1 MVLFLATLVLP
12 LLVARCISDM
22 GSEDSA
28 DHDVWRRMCVRRT
41 DMSGIEQ
48 AIAVL
53 RAIVAEVVNHEQ
65 PFSAD
70 SYLPA
75 HLIHDARQAIE
86 AHERAYERPLS
97 VVSRRQ
103 AECCLNHTW
112 GSCHESDSRSAR
124 HHYGIWRRRQNRL
137 RVRADVCAIGNHLR
151 EE

>member
-1 MVLFLATLVLP
+1 
-12 LLVARCISDM
+12 
-22 GSEDSA
+22 
-28 DHDVWRRMCVRRT
+28 
-41 DMSGIEQ
+41 MSGIDDRPSPSS
-48 AIAVL
+48 
-53 RAIVAEVVNHEQ
+53 RAIVAEVAGHEQ

-86 AHERAYERPLS
+86 AHERAYERA
-97 VVSRRQ
+97 VERRQ
-103 AECCLNHTW
+103 QEASGVLFEPYL